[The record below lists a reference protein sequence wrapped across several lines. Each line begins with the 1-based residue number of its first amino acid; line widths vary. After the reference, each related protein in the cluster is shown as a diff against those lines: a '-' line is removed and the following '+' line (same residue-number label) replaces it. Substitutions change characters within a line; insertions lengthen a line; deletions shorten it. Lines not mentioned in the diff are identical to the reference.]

1 MSNFQTPAA
10 RNYLRRFGLAMT
22 TYVVVLMGSLWFIE
36 TRSPKGPLLW
46 LLGVAP
52 AIPLIGVIAAMGL
65 YLMEETDEF
74 LRTVLVQ
81 SLLWG
86 IGITMAFGT
95 AWGFLENVEAVPHF
109 PLYLIFPVFCGAF
122 GLAQPFVRRRYQ

>member
-10 RNYLRRFGLAMT
+10 RGYLRRFVPSMVG
-22 TYVVVLMGSLWFIE
+22 YVVVLMGSLWFIE
-36 TRSPKGPLLW
+36 NHRPTGPLLW
-46 LLGVAP
+46 MLGVAP
-52 AIPLIGVIAAMGL
+52 AIPIMGVIAAMGL
-65 YLMEETDEF
+65 YLVEETDEF

-86 IGITMAFGT
+86 MGITMALCT
-95 AWGFLENVEAVPHF
+95 AWGFLENVGAVPHF

-122 GLAQPFVRRRYQ
+122 GLAQPLVRRRYQ

>member
-1 MSNFQTPAA
+1 MSNFQTSAA
-10 RNYLRRFGLAMT
+10 RGYIRRFVPSMVGYM
-22 TYVVVLMGSLWFIE
+22 VVLMGSLWFIE
-36 TRSPKGPLLW
+36 THHPTGPLLW

-52 AIPLIGVIAAMGL
+52 AIPIVGVIAAMGL
-65 YLMEETDEF
+65 YLVEETDEF

-86 IGITMAFGT
+86 MGITMALCT
-95 AWGFLENVEAVPHF
+95 AWGFLENVDAVPHF

-122 GLAQPFVRRRYQ
+122 GLAQPFVKRRYQ

>member
-1 MSNFQTPAA
+1 MSNFQTPAT

-22 TYVVVLMGSLWFIE
+22 IYVVVVMGSL
-36 TRSPKGPLLW
+36 RLVDAYHPKGPLLW

-52 AIPLIGVIAAMGL
+52 AIPIMGVIAAMGL

-86 IGITMAFGT
+86 IGITMGLGT